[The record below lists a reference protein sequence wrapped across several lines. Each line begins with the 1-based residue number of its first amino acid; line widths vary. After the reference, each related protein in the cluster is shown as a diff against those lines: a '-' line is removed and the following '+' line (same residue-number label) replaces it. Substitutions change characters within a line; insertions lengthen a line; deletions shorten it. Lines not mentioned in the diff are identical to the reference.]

1 MAATDLQ
8 FSKNSD
14 NRYYASF
21 VSEGAVTIQ
30 IKRQQVGFI
39 NIYANI
45 DGMDKIYI
53 GGYGDYNGGANVIFT
68 VGVSPGVTVNI
79 ESAAEVLS
87 AKMLANG

>member
-45 DGMDKIYI
+45 DGMDKRYI
-53 GGYGDYNGGANVIFT
+53 GGYGDYIGGANVIFS
-68 VGVSPGVTVNI
+68 VDVAPGVTVNI